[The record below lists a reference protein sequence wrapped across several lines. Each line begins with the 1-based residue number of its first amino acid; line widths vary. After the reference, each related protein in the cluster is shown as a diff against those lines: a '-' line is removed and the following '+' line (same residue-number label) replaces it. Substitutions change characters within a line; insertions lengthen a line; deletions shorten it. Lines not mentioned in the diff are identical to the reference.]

1 MTRVAKPPL
10 GIVVVNWNRKEDTSR
25 CLASVYSSDYVNF
38 EVFLVDNASKDGSV
52 EQIHRIWPTVEILR
66 NQKNLGFTR
75 GYNCGIQRALN
86 NGNEYVLLLN
96 NDTVVECHAVATL
109 VAAAIDH
116 PDAGFFGPMIC
127 SLDDKRAIL
136 SAGGIFAD
144 GWKATHRGIGEP
156 DCGRYDSLFEA
167 DYLSGCALL
176 VSRKAIDTAGML
188 DDDFYLYHEDVDW
201 CYRGKKL
208 GFKALFVP
216 NAKVWHPDT
225 RTRDEFSP
233 SITYYIARNALLF
246 ARKHQLKVQEL
257 RLLSSYVRTLLSWTI
272 KPRWR
277 YKRKQRNALMR
288 AIADF
293 LRGRVGAVEP
303 M

>member
-1 MTRVAKPPL
+1 MHNPKVAI
-10 GIVVVNWNRKEDTSR
+10 IVLTWNQRDLVLR
-25 CLASVYSSDYVNF
+25 CLASLDKLDYPNYMIIV
-38 EVFLVDNASKDGSV
+38 VDNGSCDKTAEAV
-52 EQIHRIWPTVEILR
+52 RFAYPDVSVIQNLE
-66 NQKNLGFTR
+66 NLGFAE
-75 GYNCGIQRALN
+75 GNNVGIRHALN
-86 NGNEYVLLLN
+86 EGADYVMLVN
-96 NDTVVECHAVATL
+96 NDVIAECHAIATL

-116 PDAGFFGPMIC
+116 PDAGFFGPMIY
-127 SLDDKRAIL
+127 SLGDKRTIL

-144 GWKATHRGIGEP
+144 LWKATHRGIGEP

-176 VSRKAIDTAGML
+176 VSRKVIDAAGLL
-188 DDDFYLYHEDVDW
+188 DDDFYLYNEDVDW

-225 RTRDEFSP
+225 RTRDESSP

-246 ARKHQLKVQEL
+246 ARKHQLKFQEL

-277 YKRKQRNALMR
+277 YKRKQRDALVR

-293 LRGRVGAVEP
+293 LRSRVGAVEP